1 MNMKYS
7 DIVAFWEEGREKWRD
22 YEFEVGSVAA
32 VIRDFF
38 RKKLELK
45 TKEEERFLLL
55 FPLKEKDSEKI
66 RTTWYAPFACVEFIE
81 SGWAN
86 VGLMLLLQV
95 DENAWPKKQF
105 VFKILIKKQ
114 ENIWLVNI
122 TENGTE
128 YKLKED
134 FQENDLES
142 LFDEFISLIKFQ
154 TVDSLKHWLDG

>member
-1 MNMKYS
+1 MKYS
-7 DIVAFWEEGREKWRD
+7 DIVAFWEAGREKWRE
-22 YEFEVGSVAA
+22 YEFEVGKVAA
-32 VIRDFF
+32 FILDFF

-55 FPLKEKDSEKI
+55 FPLKEKDGEKI

-95 DENAWPKKQF
+95 DENTWPKKQF

-114 ENIWLVNI
+114 ENIWLVKI
-122 TENGTE
+122 AENGTE
-128 YKLKED
+128 HKLKED
-134 FQENDLES
+134 SQENDLES